1 MAGNQDDQR
10 ERARGRSKNRFAS
23 MWRTS
28 PVKRHSRVLH
38 RTGKKTPGRGGAG
51 TGTLSFNMRRHS
63 PTRGHAA
70 RDGRGSPSPWPP
82 RAIGREAAVGKRHV
96 KSALVT
102 TQSVGPSVLA
112 ETRVETDR
120 TNLEWRAT
128 VTSCDGRE
136 RRERRDV
143 HSLSMADDRLGTRL
157 TRRAPPPLPPR
168 AASFARPP
176 PPPCRHV
183 HACRVSPD
191 RLGDPSATDSLRA

>member
-1 MAGNQDDQR
+1 MLAGNQDDQR

-23 MWRTS
+23 MWRTT
-28 PVKRHSRVLH
+28 PVKRHSRVLY
-38 RTGKKTPGRGGAG
+38 RTGKKT
-51 TGTLSFNMRRHS
+51 
-63 PTRGHAA
+63 
-70 RDGRGSPSPWPP
+70 
-82 RAIGREAAVGKRHV
+82 GKRHV

-102 TQSVGPSVLA
+102 TQRVGPSVLA

-143 HSLSMADDRLGTRL
+143 HSLSMADDRDRLGTRL

>member
-1 MAGNQDDQR
+1 
-10 ERARGRSKNRFAS
+10 
-23 MWRTS
+23 MWRTTGS
-28 PVKRHSRVLH
+28 YRYCATPVKRHSRSRYYTAPVKRH
-38 RTGKKTPGRGGAG
+38 RGAG
-51 TGTLSFNMRRHS
+51 EPGQVLYLSICAATAPHAGTRRGTG
-63 PTRGHAA
+63 AWE
-70 RDGRGSPSPWPP
+70 SPSPWPP

-191 RLGDPSATDSLRA
+191 RLGDPSATDSMRA